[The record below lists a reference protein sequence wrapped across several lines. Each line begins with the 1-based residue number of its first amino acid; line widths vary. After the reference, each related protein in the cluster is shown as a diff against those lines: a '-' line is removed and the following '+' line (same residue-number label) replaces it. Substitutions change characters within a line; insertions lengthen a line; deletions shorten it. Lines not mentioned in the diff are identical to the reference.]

1 MKSYLQGWL
10 VHTVSA
16 SLQLEHG
23 LAASSGDTGYVFML
37 GTPAPI
43 ARRNGAHSH
52 LWPEEE
58 HVDRALGQ
66 GATGVDEVK

>member
-1 MKSYLQGWL
+1 
-10 VHTVSA
+10 
-16 SLQLEHG
+16 
-23 LAASSGDTGYVFML
+23 ML

-52 LWPEEE
+52 LWPEED
-58 HVDRALGQ
+58 HVDTALGQ